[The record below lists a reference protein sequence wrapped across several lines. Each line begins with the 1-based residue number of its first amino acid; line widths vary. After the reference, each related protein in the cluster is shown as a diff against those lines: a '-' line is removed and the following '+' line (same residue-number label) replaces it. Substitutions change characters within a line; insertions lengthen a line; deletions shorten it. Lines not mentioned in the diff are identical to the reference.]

1 MKTWCKGEEATM
13 PMREVDFILNHILDN
28 YPKVSDINVSV
39 GRPFQV
45 EVDGELIPVEFSV
58 PIPALTP
65 FQTETFA
72 LQLLNNDRRNTRM
85 LLEQGSAD
93 LSYAIGDRARF
104 RINIFSARGSYTV
117 VMRRL
122 PTYIPTVEEMH
133 LPSVLNE
140 IVEEKNGLVLVTGAT
155 GSGKSTT
162 LAAVLRKLNQTK
174 SVHVVTL
181 EDPVEFVHKHEK
193 ATFNQREL
201 GADFDTFDSGLRAA
215 LRQAPKVIL
224 VGEMRD
230 RATVEIA
237 LHAAETGH
245 LVLSTLHTIDAG
257 QTINRIIGMF
267 EQAEELLVRGRLAA
281 MLRWIISQRLLPK
294 IGGGRLAA
302 LEIMRTNLRVQ
313 DSILHGESEGKTFYE
328 IIDAGVASG
337 MQTFDKSII
346 QGYRDGLITE
356 QTALA
361 YASQRSIVRRGIDE
375 FNYAIG
381 AAKDELGVKLA
392 IDQEYEQRIHEER
405 QKVGSR

>member
-1 MKTWCKGEEATM
+1 M

-45 EVDGELIPVEFSV
+45 EVDGELIPVEFPVS
-58 PIPALTP
+58 IAALTP

-72 LQLLNNDRRNTRM
+72 LQLLNNDRRNTHM

-93 LSYAIGDRARF
+93 LSYAVGDRARF
-104 RINIFSARGSYTV
+104 RINVFAARGSYSV

-122 PTYIPTVEEMH
+122 PTYIPTVEEMQ

-140 IVEEKNGLVLVTGAT
+140 MVEEKNGLVLVTGAT

-174 SVHVVTL
+174 AVHVVTL

-201 GADFDTFDSGLRAA
+201 GADFDAFESGLRAA

-267 EQAEELLVRGRLAA
+267 EQAEEQLIRGRLAA
-281 MLRWIISQRLLPK
+281 MLRWVVGQRLLPK

-313 DSILHGESEGKTFYE
+313 DTILHGESEGKTFYE

-346 QGYRDGLITE
+346 KGYRDGLITE

-381 AAKDELGVKLA
+381 VAKDELGVKLA
-392 IDQEYEQRIHEER
+392 IDQEYEQRIYEER

>member
-1 MKTWCKGEEATM
+1 M
-13 PMREVDFILNHILDN
+13 PTREVDFILNHILDQ

-45 EVDGELIPVEFSV
+45 EVDGDLMPAEFPTPLPV
-58 PIPALTP
+58 LTP
-65 FQTETFA
+65 FHTETFA
-72 LQLLNNDRRNTRM
+72 LQLLNNDRRSTRL

-93 LSYAIGDRARF
+93 LSYAVGDRARF
-104 RINIFSARGSYTV
+104 RVNVFSARGNYAI

-133 LPSVLNE
+133 LPPVLNG
-140 IVEEKNGLVLVTGAT
+140 IGEEKNGLVLVTGAT

-162 LAAVLRKLNQTK
+162 LAAVLRKINQTK
-174 SVHVVTL
+174 AVHVVTL

-201 GADFDTFDSGLRAA
+201 GLDFDAFESGLRAA
-215 LRQAPKVIL
+215 LLQAPKVIL

-230 RATVEIA
+230 RSTVEIA

-267 EQAEELLVRGRLAA
+267 EQAEEQLIRGRLAA
-281 MLRWIISQRLLPK
+281 MLRWVVGQRLLPK

-302 LEIMRTNLRVQ
+302 LEIMCTNLRVQ
-313 DSILHGESEGKTFYE
+313 DTILHGEGEGKTFYE
-328 IIDAGVASG
+328 IIAAGVASG
-337 MQTFDKSII
+337 MQTFDKSILK
-346 QGYRDGLITE
+346 GYEDGLITE

-361 YASQRSIVRRGIDE
+361 YASQRSLVRRGIDD
-375 FNYAIG
+375 IK
-381 AAKDELGVKLA
+381 AAHGEKTYDLGVELTL
-392 IDQEYEQRIHEER
+392 DQEYDRRVSEER
-405 QKVGSR
+405 QKAGAR

>member
-1 MKTWCKGEEATM
+1 M

-39 GRPFQV
+39 GRSFQV
-45 EVDGELIPVEFSV
+45 EVDGELIPVEFPV
-58 PIPALTP
+58 AIPTLTP

-72 LQLLNNDRRNTRM
+72 LQLLNNDRRNTHM
-85 LLEQGSAD
+85 LIEKGSAD
-93 LSYAIGDRARF
+93 LSYAVGDRARF
-104 RINIFSARGSYTV
+104 RINIFTARGTYSV

-133 LPSVLNE
+133 LPLVLNE

-174 SVHVVTL
+174 AVHVVTL

-267 EQAEELLVRGRLAA
+267 EQAEEQLVRGRLAA
-281 MLRWIISQRLLPK
+281 MLRWVVGQRLLPK

-313 DSILHGESEGKTFYE
+313 DTILHGESEGKTFYE

-375 FNYAIG
+375 FNYATG
-381 AAKDELGVKLA
+381 VAKDELGVKLA
-392 IDQEYEQRIHEER
+392 IDQEYEQRTHEER